1 MSILNIILTV
11 LFIGLS
17 LLLILI
23 ALMQEGKGGGLGTAF
38 GGRGGE
44 AFGHGAGGI
53 NKFTTVLAGLL
64 FVLAAALAFI
74 NTTRL

>member
-23 ALMQEGKGGGLGTAF
+23 VLMQEGKGGGLGNAF
-38 GGRGGE
+38 GGMGGE

>member
-23 ALMQEGKGGGLGTAF
+23 VLMQEGKGGGLGNAF
-38 GGRGGE
+38 GGMGGE

-64 FVLAAALAFI
+64 FVLAAALAFL